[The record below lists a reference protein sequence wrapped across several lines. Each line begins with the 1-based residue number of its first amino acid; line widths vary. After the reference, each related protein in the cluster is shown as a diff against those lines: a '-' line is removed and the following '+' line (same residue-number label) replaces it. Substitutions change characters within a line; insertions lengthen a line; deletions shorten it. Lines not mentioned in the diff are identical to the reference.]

1 MKRKDALTDLVEHAQ
16 GTPTPEPSSTSSNDR
31 QVVNSAGET
40 ITLGQKP
47 TKTTAMDNKSVSLEL
62 ERLVEITR
70 AALEKALENM
80 SNRLKK
86 RE

>member
-16 GTPTPEPSSTSSNDR
+16 SNPAPEPSSGDR
-31 QVVNSAGET
+31 QVVNNAGET

-47 TKTTAMDNKSVSLEL
+47 TKTTAMDNKGVSLEL

-70 AALEKALENM
+70 SALEKALENM
-80 SNRLKK
+80 SNRRKK